1 MANYLIK
8 RDFYS
13 FTTEIILNGITDSDD
28 NVWINE
34 LPASIEVISSYL
46 RFRYDT
52 AKEFKPI
59 ITHDETDVYLE
70 SERVID
76 NDILYYAL
84 QDVPA
89 STPITDGTYWKKG
102 DSRNNALVQ
111 VLVVV
116 VLYNIYSRLN
126 GSEIPNWLQVMYDG
140 GDPQQRGGKLG
151 YLKDIRKGTV
161 QIDLDL
167 LPEVESG
174 ETQSGNSIAFGNA
187 KDSLYKN
194 TSI

>member
-1 MANYLIK
+1 MGNYLIK

-13 FTTEIILNGITDSDD
+13 FTTETILNGVTDLDD
-28 NVWINE
+28 NVWVNE
-34 LPASIEVISSYL
+34 LPASIEVVSSYL

-52 AKEFKPI
+52 DKEFKPI
-59 ITHDETDVYLE
+59 IAHDNSDVYLE
-70 SERVID
+70 GERVID

-84 QDVPA
+84 QDVPTA
-89 STPITDGTYWKKG
+89 TLITDTAYWKEG
-102 DSRNNALVQ
+102 DTRNSALVQ
-111 VLVVV
+111 VLVVI

-140 GDPQQRGGKLG
+140 GDSQQRGGKLG

-161 QIDLDL
+161 QINLDL
-167 LPEVESG
+167 LPEVENG
-174 ETQSGNSIAFGNA
+174 DTQSGNSFAYGSA